1 MNDIKKDSM
10 KHDLKAMLNTNING
24 SFNTMLFKLIA
35 KSDLD
40 NRRLIAKV
48 YPDHVNLWKEY
59 LKNGIENL

>member
-10 KHDLKAMLNTNING
+10 KHDLKTMLNTNING

-48 YPDHVNLWKEY
+48 YPDHVNLWNEY